1 MIIDSYIMPIG
12 FKSFETHNLE
22 KVFASVRKENRE
34 KVLSFEIFQAKKFGP
49 KLKLFCILEIV
60 CQLANKVKNVC
71 YQYNKPHVCL
81 YFISKK

>member
-12 FKSFETHNLE
+12 FKSFETNNLE
-22 KVFASVRKENRE
+22 KYLQVSEKNRE
-34 KVLSFEIFQAKKFGP
+34 KNVILWDLPSKKFGP